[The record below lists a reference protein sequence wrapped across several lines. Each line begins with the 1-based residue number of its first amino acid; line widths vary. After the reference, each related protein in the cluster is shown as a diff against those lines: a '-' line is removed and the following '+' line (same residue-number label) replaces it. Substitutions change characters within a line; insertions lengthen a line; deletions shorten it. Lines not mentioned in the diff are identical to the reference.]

1 MKQFTATVE
10 IDKKRERY
18 WLRINRGDSD
28 NRELVYDKGPTQIH
42 QMEIYVLGSQRPF
55 RLWWK
60 SAGSA
65 PYLEADS
72 GPNAK
77 WSYDEAYYE
86 IKRLT
91 GLPLENPPGNPD
103 RVTFD
108 VQMTGNTYT
117 LIPPKKGQ

>member
-1 MKQFTATVE
+1 MKQLTATVE

-28 NRELVYDKGPTQIH
+28 NGELVYDRGPTQIH
-42 QMEIYVLGSQRPF
+42 QKEIYVQGGRRSF

-60 SAGSA
+60 SAKSA
-65 PYLEADS
+65 PYLEAYSDTN
-72 GPNAK
+72 GK

-91 GLPLENPPGNPD
+91 ALPLENPPGNPD

-108 VQMTGNTYT
+108 VQMTGDTYT
-117 LIPPKKGQ
+117 LISPKKGG